1 MATKTYSEKVVSAKV
16 MLDALKNN
24 RENLPAGVTEEKI
37 NDLENLKLL
46 TEKLNSEQEKMKAQL
61 KQKTEELDDSLKKL
75 SDIYSEMKKRVK
87 IDVPKLLWKEYGIN
101 DKK

>member
-1 MATKTYSEKVVSAKV
+1 

>member
-46 TEKLNSEQEKMKAQL
+46 TEKLNSEQEKVKAQL